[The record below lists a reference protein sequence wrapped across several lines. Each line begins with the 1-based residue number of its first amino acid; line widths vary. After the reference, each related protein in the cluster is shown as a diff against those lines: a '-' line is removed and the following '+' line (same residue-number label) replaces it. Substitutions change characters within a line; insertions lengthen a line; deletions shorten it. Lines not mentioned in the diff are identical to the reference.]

1 MKTLLLATTNR
12 AKREELLFGLKPLI
26 EKGFK
31 VLTLIDLDISDDPE
45 ETGTTFLANAKLKAE
60 FYADLTSLPTLADDG
75 GLMID
80 ILNGE
85 PGVKSRRW
93 KGYEATD
100 EELIEFALEKLKDV
114 PLEKRTAQ
122 LYTCL
127 YFYHPEKNIHESEE
141 QGIEGWIAEQAS
153 GNPTHGYP
161 YKSLFKVKE
170 FGKYYDELTEEQ
182 HQQINHR
189 FIALKRLI
197 PKMEKYLLE

>member
-12 AKREELLFGLKPLI
+12 AKREELFFGLQPLVQ
-26 EKGFK
+26 KGFK
-31 VLTLIDLDISDDPE
+31 VVTLNDLDIADDPE
-45 ETGTTFLANAKLKAE
+45 ETGTTFLANAQLKAE
-60 FYADLTSLPTLADDG
+60 FYGKLTSLPTLADDG

-93 KGYEATD
+93 KGYAATD
-100 EELIEFALEKLKDV
+100 QELIEFALEKLKDI
-114 PLEKRTAQ
+114 PLEKRTAK

-127 YFYHPEKNIHESEE
+127 YFYHPAKNIHESEE
-141 QGIEGWIAEQAS
+141 QGVDGWIAEQAS
-153 GNPTHGYP
+153 GNPTNGYP

-170 FGKYYDELTEEQ
+170 FSEYYDQLSIEQ
-182 HQQINHR
+182 QQQINHR

-197 PKMEKYLLE
+197 PKIEKYLLE